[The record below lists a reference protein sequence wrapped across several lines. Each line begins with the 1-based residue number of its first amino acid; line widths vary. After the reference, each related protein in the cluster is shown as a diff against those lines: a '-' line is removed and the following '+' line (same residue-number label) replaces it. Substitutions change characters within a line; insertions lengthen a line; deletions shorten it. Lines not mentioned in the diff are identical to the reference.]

1 MDDIKQCLID
11 AGFTPIEV
19 STYLSILADG
29 PVSAGKVAKT
39 TGNYRANTYQAIE
52 RLKAKGFVSETQGK
66 SSKMFIASSPDHILE
81 ESKLKQKALENA
93 VAQMKLMRSTSI
105 MTTQMRM
112 IEGVNG
118 WRNLLNEFL
127 VIGKERVVYGVPNN
141 AVELMGDFF
150 DQYHKKRA
158 KQKLKL
164 WHLFNHDAKARIE
177 TTNRLPYTKSRY
189 LPKELD
195 QPVST
200 SVCGSLVA
208 LTVYQGKTVQTIV
221 IDNAAIADAYRQ
233 YFEFLWKN
241 AKC

>member
-1 MDDIKQCLID
+1 
-11 AGFTPIEV
+11 
-19 STYLSILADG
+19 
-29 PVSAGKVAKT
+29 
-39 TGNYRANTYQAIE
+39 
-52 RLKAKGFVSETQGK
+52 
-66 SSKMFIASSPDHILE
+66 
-81 ESKLKQKALENA
+81 
-93 VAQMKLMRSTSI
+93 
-105 MTTQMRM
+105 
-112 IEGVNG
+112 
-118 WRNLLNEFL
+118 L